1 MKRKILAA
9 FCLISVIMGVLFFRL
24 YSLSSSEALASA
36 ANRQGT
42 KTLTVYQSRGQ
53 IYDCNYQKMVNTA
66 KGYIASVLP
75 SPSSA
80 SLLLDYVPVLKRSS
94 VLDQLQKGTLFA
106 TVLERPLPNDTID
119 LHSFPYYKR
128 YEDKQSA
135 VHIIG
140 HLTNGNLDGGYGI
153 EKAYDSFLKEN
164 TTKTTITYFLDA
176 LGRSIQGKQP
186 QLNLENASSA
196 GVVLTIDSRIQTICE
211 EVGEKMLAKGAI
223 VVMTPNG
230 NIKACASFPTFSP
243 NNLTE
248 SLHDQ
253 ENKPMF
259 NRAFGSYNVGSTFK
273 VSTAAAALESG
284 ISPNYT
290 YRCTGEINVNGQI
303 FKCHKH
309 EGHGVLNMKQAMAS
323 HSFYTTHLVFYRQA
337 FASPPFVD

>member
-119 LHSFPYYKR
+119 LHSFPYN
-128 YEDKQSA
+128 EA
-135 VHIIG
+135 VG
-140 HLTNGNLDGGYGI
+140 L
-153 EKAYDSFLKEN
+153 
-164 TTKTTITYFLDA
+164 
-176 LGRSIQGKQP
+176 
-186 QLNLENASSA
+186 
-196 GVVLTIDSRIQTICE
+196 
-211 EVGEKMLAKGAI
+211 
-223 VVMTPNG
+223 
-230 NIKACASFPTFSP
+230 
-243 NNLTE
+243 
-248 SLHDQ
+248 
-253 ENKPMF
+253 
-259 NRAFGSYNVGSTFK
+259 
-273 VSTAAAALESG
+273 
-284 ISPNYT
+284 
-290 YRCTGEINVNGQI
+290 
-303 FKCHKH
+303 
-309 EGHGVLNMKQAMAS
+309 
-323 HSFYTTHLVFYRQA
+323 
-337 FASPPFVD
+337 